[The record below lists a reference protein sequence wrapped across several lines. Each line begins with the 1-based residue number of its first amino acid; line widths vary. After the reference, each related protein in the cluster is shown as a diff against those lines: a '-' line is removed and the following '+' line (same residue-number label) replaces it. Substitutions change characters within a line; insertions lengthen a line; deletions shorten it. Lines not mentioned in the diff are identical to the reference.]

1 MRSVPAECD
10 ALLTCCREEGGIA
23 LLRCETNAPQLLL
36 PDELDGLP
44 IIRLGDYV
52 FSAREPKQLPEGA
65 FRLRL
70 TSGGEELPA
79 HDAAAL
85 RMVRL
90 PQKALSLGNY
100 AFYGCIGLEA
110 LEIGGHLQTVGTDAF
125 MNCFSLRRM
134 TLTAPAEECR
144 CLRGLLQEYSGKL
157 ELCFAPAAGPECR
170 LFFPAY
176 DEDYEEMAA
185 PHIFHY
191 NIRGVGYLCRQS
203 FDGHCFRYDQY
214 DASLDLLLRTH
225 EFSLAVRMAMDRLR
239 FPVQLSETARAA
251 YLSCLEQHTEQALE
265 LVLTEADTAPLSFL
279 LSLDLLGRPALA
291 EGCEMA
297 RTARRTEALGLLLEY
312 QNRRFGAPRA
322 RSFDL

>member
-10 ALLTCCREEGGIA
+10 ALLTCCREEGGVA
-23 LLRCETNAPQLLL
+23 LLRCETSAPQLLL

-65 FRLRL
+65 FTLRL

-100 AFYGCIGLEA
+100 AFYGCTGLEA

-144 CLRGLLQEYSGKL
+144 CLRGLLQEYSGEL

-239 FPVQLSETARAA
+239 FPVQLSETARTA
-251 YLSCLEQHTEQALE
+251 YLSCLEQHTEQVLE

>member
-10 ALLTCCREEGGIA
+10 ALLTCCREEGGVA
-23 LLRCETNAPQLLL
+23 LLRCETSAPQLLL

-65 FRLRL
+65 FTLRL

-90 PQKALSLGNY
+90 PQKALFLGNY
-100 AFYGCIGLEA
+100 AFYGCTGLEA

-144 CLRGLLQEYSGKL
+144 CLRGLLQEYSGEL

>member
-100 AFYGCIGLEA
+100 AFYGCLGLEA

-134 TLTAPAEECR
+134 TLTAPAE
-144 CLRGLLQEYSGKL
+144 
-157 ELCFAPAAGPECR
+157 
-170 LFFPAY
+170 
-176 DEDYEEMAA
+176 
-185 PHIFHY
+185 
-191 NIRGVGYLCRQS
+191 
-203 FDGHCFRYDQY
+203 
-214 DASLDLLLRTH
+214 
-225 EFSLAVRMAMDRLR
+225 
-239 FPVQLSETARAA
+239 
-251 YLSCLEQHTEQALE
+251 
-265 LVLTEADTAPLSFL
+265 
-279 LSLDLLGRPALA
+279 
-291 EGCEMA
+291 
-297 RTARRTEALGLLLEY
+297 
-312 QNRRFGAPRA
+312 
-322 RSFDL
+322 

>member
-10 ALLTCCREEGGIA
+10 ALLTCCREEGGVA
-23 LLRCETNAPQLLL
+23 LLRCETSAPQLLL

-79 HDAAAL
+79 HDASAL

-100 AFYGCIGLEA
+100 AFYGCTGLEA

-144 CLRGLLQEYSGKL
+144 CLRGLLQEYSGEL

-203 FDGHCFRYDQY
+203 FDGHCFHYDQY

-225 EFSLAVRMAMDRLR
+225 EFSLAVRMAAA
-239 FPVQLSETARAA
+239 LSGAA
-251 YLSCLEQHTEQALE
+251 ERNC
-265 LVLTEADTAPLSFL
+265 PRGLSFL
-279 LSLDLLGRPALA
+279 FGTAHRTGAGAGADRGGHRPPLLFAESGSAGPAGAGRGLRDGPHRPPHRGSGPSAGIPEPAV
-291 EGCEMA
+291 
-297 RTARRTEALGLLLEY
+297 RR
-312 QNRRFGAPRA
+312 APCPI
-322 RSFDL
+322 L

>member
-1 MRSVPAECD
+1 MRSLSADCD
-10 ALLTCCREEGGIA
+10 ALLTCIQEENGIA
-23 LLRCETNAPQLLL
+23 LLRCETSAPQLLL

-44 IIRLGDYV
+44 ITRLGDYA
-52 FSAREPKQLPEGA
+52 FSAREPRQLPEGA
-65 FRLRL
+65 FQLLL
-70 TSGGEELPA
+70 TSGGEKAPA

-85 RMVRL
+85 RLVRL

-100 AFYGCIGLEA
+100 AFYGCTGLKA
-110 LEIGGHLQTVGTDAF
+110 LEVGGSLQSVGTDAF

-134 TLTAPAEECR
+134 ILAAPAEECR
-144 CLRGLLQEYSGKL
+144 CLRSLLQEYSGEL
-157 ELCFAPAAGPECR
+157 ELRFAPPAGPECR

-203 FDGHCFRYDQY
+203 FDGHRFRYDQY

-225 EFSLAVRMAMDRLR
+225 EFSLAVRMALDRLR
-239 FPVQLSETARAA
+239 FPVQLSEAARAA
-251 YLSCLEQHTEQALE
+251 YLTCLSQHTAQLLE
-265 LVLTEADTAPLSFL
+265 LVLSETDTVPLAFVL
-279 LSLDLLGRPALA
+279 GLDLLDRQALA
-291 EGCEMA
+291 EGCELA
-297 RTARRTEALGLLLEY
+297 RAARRTEALGLLLEY